1 MMLSQSLKAQFL
13 LLGITANRAKPRS
26 FEHRGLP
33 QIVQKAAALVGLILV
48 SPLVLTVALLLK
60 LESRGPVFFTQ
71 TRIGE
76 NGRHFTCYKIRS
88 MYLPS
93 DPRYVDPNQMA
104 SDRDGV
110 CKKFFNDPRITR
122 VGKIIRKLSIDELPQ
137 LFNVVKGDMVLIG
150 PRPHL
155 VSEYKEY
162 DRNIL
167 PRLYCKPGITGLWQ
181 VSGRA
186 DTTFEEQLNLD
197 KTYVAQQSWWLDLKI
212 LCATIPTVITGRG
225 AY

>member
-1 MMLSQSLKAQFL
+1 MS
-13 LLGITANRAKPRS
+13 
-26 FEHRGLP
+26 
-33 QIVQKAAALVGLILV
+33 
-48 SPLVLTVALLLK
+48 
-60 LESRGPVFFTQ
+60 
-71 TRIGE
+71 
-76 NGRHFTCYKIRS
+76 
-88 MYLPS
+88 
-93 DPRYVDPNQMA
+93 

-110 CKKFFNDPRITR
+110 CKKFYNDPRITR

-167 PRLYCKPGITGLWQ
+167 PRLYCRPGITGLWQ

-212 LCATIPTVITGRG
+212 LFATIPTVITGKG